1 MKRKLYICI
10 NVTTYMNQNTTFQLT
25 HLTRCDTRNEYHELA
40 TPTISTHTSRECDS
54 CCIGMPQHAIMIST
68 HASHKMRLGIE
79 LNALCIKIFQLT
91 LLTRCDCL
99 RPKCWA
105 KDTIS
110 THASYKMRLFGITV
124 KTTVYYFNSRFL
136 QDATSVGVLLPLS
149 HSISTHAS
157 YKMRQQIFIKI
168 ISFKEETFNFNI
180 IFRKIAL

>member
-110 THASYKMRLFGITV
+110 THASHKMRLKRLI
-124 KTTVYYFNSRFL
+124 
-136 QDATSVGVLLPLS
+136 
-149 HSISTHAS
+149 
-157 YKMRQQIFIKI
+157 
-168 ISFKEETFNFNI
+168 
-180 IFRKIAL
+180 